1 MAEIEIKTEGG
12 GSDPLGQK
20 VGVLAAV
27 LAVGLAVV
35 SIASHRAHTTAVI
48 ERTDANDKWS
58 QYQSNRIKFHSLE
71 LGVDLLSGLGVD
83 KPGVEKTIARYETQ
97 EKKYEDESKKVKDE
111 ATKDEEET
119 RHTEEQALRYDLG
132 EGMLEIGVVMAS
144 LYFISRKKLFPVVSL
159 VFGLL
164 GIVSAISGVLL

>member
-1 MAEIEIKTEGG
+1 MPEIEIKTEGG

-27 LAVGLAVV
+27 LAVCLAVV
-35 SIASHRAHTTAVI
+35 SIQSHRAHTTAVV
-48 ERTDANDKWS
+48 ERSEANDKWS

-71 LGVDLLSGLGVD
+71 LGVDLMNVMGRD
-83 KPGVEKTIARYETQ
+83 KPDAEKTIARYESQKT
-97 EKKYEDESKKVKDE
+97 KYEEESKEVKDE
-111 ATKDEEET
+111 ATKKEQET
-119 RHTEEQALRYDLG
+119 RHTEDQALRYDLG

-159 VFGLL
+159 VFGVL
-164 GIVSAISGVLL
+164 GIVSAISGTLL

>member
-12 GSDPLGQK
+12 ESDPLGQK

-27 LAVGLAVV
+27 LAVCLAVV
-35 SIASHRAHTTAVI
+35 SIESHRAHTTAVI

-71 LGVDLLSGLGVD
+71 LGVDLLNGLGVD
-83 KPGVEKTIARYETQ
+83 KPAAEKTIARYETQ
-97 EKKYEDESKKVKDE
+97 EKKYEEESKKVKDE

-119 RHTEEQALRYDLG
+119 RHTEDKALRYDLG

-144 LYFISRKKLFPVVSL
+144 LYFISRKKLFPVISL
-159 VFGLL
+159 IFGIM
-164 GIVSAISGVLL
+164 GIAVAISGTLL